1 MFPWLV
7 LAQDI
12 EREIETALH
21 PMGPL
26 LPQPFPWSQ
35 ILLTV
40 GIFATVVFFL
50 LFLVPR
56 IAGNALKFGGILSI
70 AAAALLSVFLPFTL
84 YALRSPTKILI
95 EAAPG
100 SIPENV
106 SLTNI
111 TSNDFTVEWQTQA
124 EVVGM
129 IKYGTNPEQL
139 DFFALD
145 EKGNLAT
152 TTHRIVVKNLW
163 PKTKYYFEVVSGPL
177 RFNNPKKPLELTT
190 KEAQPIQ

>member
-1 MFPWLV
+1 MLSWIA

-12 EREIETALH
+12 GKEIETSLT
-21 PMGPL
+21 PMGPFI
-26 LPQPFPWSQ
+26 PEPFPWGQ
-35 ILLTV
+35 ILLAV
-40 GIFATVVFFL
+40 GTFAAVIFFL

-56 IAGNALKFGGILSI
+56 IASNALRFGGILSI
-70 AAAALLSVFLPFTL
+70 AAAALLSIFLPFTL
-84 YALRSPTKILI
+84 HALRSPTKILI

-100 SIPENV
+100 SLPENV
-106 SLTNI
+106 SVTKITTN
-111 TSNDFTVEWQTQA
+111 TFTVEWKTQA

-129 IKYGTNPEQL
+129 VKYGKTLKQL

-152 TTHRIVVKNLW
+152 TTHRITVKNLT

-177 RFNNPKKPLELTT
+177 RFNDNGHPLEITT
-190 KEAQPIQ
+190 F